1 MPIPL
6 PALLLV
12 IGSSLGWSGFDAC
25 RKVLADRVR
34 PAPLAFLLAAGA
46 VPLFALWTA
55 IDGLPAVQPGYL
67 PPAAAS
73 VALNI
78 AANLLF
84 FSALRNSQLSVT
96 IPLLSLTPVF
106 TALLAIPM
114 LGEVPTLRQWLGI
127 LLVVAGA
134 FVLNLP
140 ADGSFSPA
148 AMARAWFG
156 ERGPFSAPRGAGL
169 MVLVA
174 LFWSLTGPFDK
185 MATGKASG
193 PFHATV
199 LCTGV
204 AIGIALV
211 LAGQRRLRE
220 LADVRAAGWIF
231 VLAVLIS
238 IAALGLQL
246 LAMLKVW
253 VGLVETLKRG
263 IGNLSALILG
273 RTLFGEAVTPR
284 KLLAVGLMIAGV
296 ALILA

>member
-1 MPIPL
+1 MPIPV

-12 IGSSLGWSGFDAC
+12 VGSSLAWSGFDVC

-34 PAPLAFLLAAGA
+34 PAALAFLLAAGA
-46 VPLFALWTA
+46 VPLFAVWMA
-55 IDGLPAVQPGYL
+55 ADGMPAVKPGYL
-67 PPAAAS
+67 LPAAAS

-78 AANLLF
+78 AANLFF

-106 TALLAIPM
+106 TSLLGIPL
-114 LGEVPTLRQWLGI
+114 LGEVPSARQGFGI

-134 FVLNLP
+134 FVLSLP
-140 ADGSFSPA
+140 ADGPLSAISPISL
-148 AMARAWFG
+148 ARSW
-156 ERGPFSAPRGAGL
+156 RGDRGAGL

-185 MATGKASG
+185 IATARASG
-193 PFHATV
+193 PFHAVV
-199 LCTGV
+199 LCAGV
-204 AIGIALV
+204 ALGIVVV
-211 LAGQRRLRE
+211 LAGQRRLGE
-220 LADVRAAGWIF
+220 LADVRSAGWVF

-238 IAALGLQL
+238 IAALGFQL
-246 LAMLKVW
+246 LAMQKVW

-273 RTLFGEAVTPR
+273 RALFGEAVTPR

>member
-1 MPIPL
+1 MIRAPDMPIPL

-12 IGSSLGWSGFDAC
+12 IGSSLAWSGFDVC

-34 PAPLAFLLAAGA
+34 PAPLGLLLAAGA
-46 VPLFALWTA
+46 VPLFAAWTA
-55 IDGLPAVQPGYL
+55 MDGMPAIQRGYLLPAL
-67 PPAAAS
+67 AS
-73 VALNI
+73 VGLNI

-106 TALLAIPM
+106 TALLAIPL
-114 LGEVPTLRQWLGI
+114 LGEVPTLRQWFGI

-140 ADGSFSPA
+140 EGGGSLPPA
-148 AMARAWFG
+148 A
-156 ERGPFSAPRGAGL
+156 RGAGL

-174 LFWSLTGPFDK
+174 LLWSLTGPFDK
-185 MATGKASG
+185 MATAKASG

-199 LCTGV
+199 LCAGV
-204 AIGIALV
+204 ALGIAVV
-211 LAGQRRLRE
+211 LAGQGRLRE

-231 VLAVLIS
+231 ILAVLIS

-246 LAMLKVW
+246 LAMQKVW

-263 IGNLSALILG
+263 IGNLSALLLG
-273 RTLFGEAVTPR
+273 RALFGEAVTPR

-296 ALILA
+296 ALILAWA

>member
-1 MPIPL
+1 MPIPFS
-6 PALLLV
+6 ALLLV
-12 IGSSLGWSGFDAC
+12 IGSSLAWSGFDVC
-25 RKVLADRVR
+25 RKILADRVR

-55 IDGLPAVQPGYL
+55 VDGMPAVQSGYL
-67 PPAAAS
+67 LPAAAS
-73 VALNI
+73 VLLNI

-106 TALLAIPM
+106 TALLAIPL
-114 LGEVPTLRQWLGI
+114 LGEVPTWRQWLGI

-140 ADGSFSPA
+140 EGGALSPA
-148 AMARAWFG
+148 AARSPFFAA
-156 ERGPFSAPRGAGL
+156 RGGGL

-185 MATGKASG
+185 MATTKASG

-204 AIGIALV
+204 AIGIAAV
-211 LAGQRRLRE
+211 LAGQHRLRE
-220 LADVRAAGWIF
+220 LGDVRAAGWIF
-231 VLAVLIS
+231 ILAVLIS

-246 LAMLKVW
+246 LAMLEVW

-273 RTLFGEAVTPR
+273 KTLFGEAVSPR

-296 ALILA
+296 ALILAWA

>member
-1 MPIPL
+1 MPIPFS
-6 PALLLV
+6 ALLLV
-12 IGSSLGWSGFDAC
+12 IGSSLAWSGFDVC

-34 PAPLAFLLAAGA
+34 PAPLGFLLAAGA
-46 VPLFALWTA
+46 VPLFAVWTA
-55 IDGLPAVQPGYL
+55 VDGMPRIAPGYL
-67 PPAAAS
+67 WPAGAS

-114 LGEVPTLRQWLGI
+114 LGEIPTGRQWLGI
-127 LLVVAGA
+127 LFVVAGA
-134 FVLNLP
+134 LVLNLP
-140 ADGSFSPA
+140 ADGSLSPRA
-148 AMARAWFG
+148 LVRAWVG
-156 ERGPFSAPRGAGL
+156 ARGAGL

-185 MATGKASG
+185 MATAKASG

-204 AIGIALV
+204 AVGIAVV
-211 LAGQRRLRE
+211 LASQRRLRE
-220 LADVRAAGWIF
+220 LADVRSAGWIF
-231 VLAVLIS
+231 FLAVLIS

-246 LAMLKVW
+246 LAMMKVW

-273 RTLFGEAVTPR
+273 STLFGEPVTSR
-284 KLLAVGLMIAGV
+284 KLLAVGLMIVGV

>member
-1 MPIPL
+1 MIPANSVMPIPL

-46 VPLFALWTA
+46 VPLFAVWTA
-55 IDGLPAVQPGYL
+55 IDGMPAIQAGYLSPAV
-67 PPAAAS
+67 AS
-73 VALNI
+73 VVLNI

-106 TALLAIPM
+106 TTLLAIPM

-140 ADGSFSPA
+140 ADGSYSPS
-148 AMARAWFG
+148 AMARAWIG
-156 ERGPFSAPRGAGL
+156 ERGAGL

-185 MATGKASG
+185 MATVKASG
-193 PFHATV
+193 PFHATF

-204 AIGIALV
+204 AIGIAIV
-211 LAGQRRLRE
+211 LAVQRRLRE
-220 LADVRAAGWIF
+220 LADVRKAGWIF

-246 LAMLKVW
+246 LAMLQVW

-263 IGNLSALILG
+263 IGNVSALILG

>member
-1 MPIPL
+1 MP
-6 PALLLV
+6 
-12 IGSSLGWSGFDAC
+12 
-25 RKVLADRVR
+25 
-34 PAPLAFLLAAGA
+34 
-46 VPLFALWTA
+46 A
-55 IDGLPAVQPGYL
+55 IRPGYL

-84 FSALRNSQLSVT
+84 FAALRNSQLSVT

-114 LGEVPTLRQWLGI
+114 LGEIPALRQWLGI

-140 ADGSFSPA
+140 EGGSLSPA
-148 AMARAWFG
+148 ARS
-156 ERGPFSAPRGAGL
+156 PVSAPRGAGL

-185 MATGKASG
+185 MATAKASG

-204 AIGIALV
+204 AIGIAMV

-231 VLAVLIS
+231 ILAVLIS

-246 LAMLKVW
+246 LAMMKVW

-296 ALILA
+296 ALILAWA

>member
-6 PALLLV
+6 SALLLV
-12 IGSSLGWSGFDAC
+12 IGSSLAWSGFDVC

-55 IDGLPAVQPGYL
+55 VDGMPAVRSGYL
-67 PPAAAS
+67 APAAAS

-106 TALLAIPM
+106 TALLAIPL
-114 LGEVPTLRQWLGI
+114 LGEVPTWRQWLGI

-140 ADGSFSPA
+140 EGGSLSPA
-148 AMARAWFG
+148 AARSPFFAA
-156 ERGPFSAPRGAGL
+156 RGGGL

-185 MATGKASG
+185 MATEKASG

-204 AIGIALV
+204 AIGIAVV

-220 LADVRAAGWIF
+220 LGDVRAAGWIF
-231 VLAVLIS
+231 ILAVLIS

-246 LAMLKVW
+246 LAMLQVW

-273 RTLFGEAVTPR
+273 KALFGEAASSR

-296 ALILA
+296 ALILSWA

>member
-6 PALLLV
+6 SALLLV
-12 IGSSLGWSGFDAC
+12 IGSSLAWSGFDVC

-55 IDGLPAVQPGYL
+55 VDGMPRVLPGYL
-67 PPAAAS
+67 GPALIS

-106 TALLAIPM
+106 TALLAIPL
-114 LGEVPTLRQWLGI
+114 LGEVPTGRQWLGI
-127 LLVVAGA
+127 LFVVAGA

-140 ADGSFSPA
+140 EGGSFSREA
-148 AMARAWFG
+148 A
-156 ERGPFSAPRGAGL
+156 RGATL

-174 LFWSLTGPFDK
+174 VFWSLTGPFDK
-185 MATGKASG
+185 MATAKASG
-193 PFHATV
+193 PFHATL

-204 AIGIALV
+204 AIGIAVV
-211 LAGQRRLRE
+211 LAGQGRLRE
-220 LADVRAAGWIF
+220 LADVRSAGWIF

-273 RTLFGEAVTPR
+273 KALFGEAVTSR

-296 ALILA
+296 ALILAWA

>member
-12 IGSSLGWSGFDAC
+12 IGSSLAWSGFDVC

-34 PAPLAFLLAAGA
+34 PAPLGFLLAAGA
-46 VPLFALWTA
+46 VPLFAVWTA
-55 IDGLPAVQPGYL
+55 VDGMPAIQPGYL

-84 FSALRNSQLSVT
+84 FAALRNSQLSVT

-114 LGEVPTLRQWLGI
+114 LGEIPALRQWLGI

-140 ADGSFSPA
+140 ADGSMSPA
-148 AMARAWFG
+148 AMARAWIG
-156 ERGPFSAPRGAGL
+156 ERGAGL

-204 AIGIALV
+204 AIGIAAV
-211 LAGQRRLRE
+211 LAAQRRLRE
-220 LADVRAAGWIF
+220 LSDVRKAGWIF

-296 ALILA
+296 ALILAWA

>member
-1 MPIPL
+1 MPRIL
-6 PALLLV
+6 
-12 IGSSLGWSGFDAC
+12 
-25 RKVLADRVR
+25 
-34 PAPLAFLLAAGA
+34 
-46 VPLFALWTA
+46 
-55 IDGLPAVQPGYL
+55 PGYL
-67 PPAAAS
+67 LPAAAS

-106 TALLAIPM
+106 TALLAIPL
-114 LGEVPTLRQWLGI
+114 LGEVPTWRQWLGI

-140 ADGSFSPA
+140 QGGSFSRA
-148 AMARAWFG
+148 AA
-156 ERGPFSAPRGAGL
+156 RGATL

-185 MATGKASG
+185 MATAKASG

-204 AIGIALV
+204 AIGIAIV

-220 LADVRAAGWIF
+220 LGDVRSAGWIF
-231 VLAVLIS
+231 ILAVVIS

-246 LAMLKVW
+246 LAMLQVP

-273 RTLFGEAVTPR
+273 RALFGEMVSLR

-296 ALILA
+296 ALILAWA

>member
-12 IGSSLGWSGFDAC
+12 IGSSLAWSGFDVC

-34 PAPLAFLLAAGA
+34 PAPLGFLLAAGA
-46 VPLFALWTA
+46 VPLFAVWTA
-55 IDGLPAVQPGYL
+55 VDGMPAIRPGYL

-73 VALNI
+73 VVLNI

-84 FSALRNSQLSVT
+84 FAALRNSQLSVT

-114 LGEVPTLRQWLGI
+114 LGEVPALRQWLGI

-140 ADGSFSPA
+140 ADGSMSPA
-148 AMARAWFG
+148 AMARAWIG
-156 ERGPFSAPRGAGL
+156 ERGAGL

-185 MATGKASG
+185 MATAKASG

-199 LCTGV
+199 LCAGV
-204 AIGIALV
+204 AIGIAAV
-211 LAGQRRLRE
+211 LAAQRRLRE
-220 LADVRAAGWIF
+220 LSDVRAAGWIF
-231 VLAVLIS
+231 ILAVLIS

-246 LAMLKVW
+246 LAMMKVW

-296 ALILA
+296 ALILAWA

>member
-1 MPIPL
+1 MPIPV

-12 IGSSLGWSGFDAC
+12 IGSSLAWSGFDVC
-25 RKVLADRVR
+25 RKILSERAR
-34 PAPLAFLLAAGA
+34 PATLAFLLAAGA
-46 VPLFALWTA
+46 VPLFAVWMA
-55 IDGLPAVQPGYL
+55 VDGVPAVKPGYL
-67 PPAAAS
+67 LPAAAS

-78 AANLLF
+78 AANLFF

-114 LGEVPTLRQWLGI
+114 LGEVPSARQGFGI

-140 ADGSFSPA
+140 EGGSLSPA
-148 AMARAWFG
+148 A
-156 ERGPFSAPRGAGL
+156 RGAGL

-174 LFWSLTGPFDK
+174 LLWSLTGPFDK
-185 MATGKASG
+185 MATARASG
-193 PFHATV
+193 PFHAGV
-199 LCTGV
+199 LCAGV
-204 AIGIALV
+204 ALGIVVV
-211 LAGQRRLRE
+211 LAGQRRLGE
-220 LADVRAAGWIF
+220 LADVRSAGWVF

-238 IAALGLQL
+238 IVALGFQL
-246 LAMLKVW
+246 LAMQKVW

-273 RTLFGEAVTPR
+273 RALFGEAVTPR

-296 ALILA
+296 ALILT

>member
-12 IGSSLGWSGFDAC
+12 IGSSLAWSGFDVC

-34 PAPLAFLLAAGA
+34 PAPLGFLLAAGA
-46 VPLFALWTA
+46 VPLFAVWTA
-55 IDGLPAVQPGYL
+55 VDGMPAIQPGYL

-84 FSALRNSQLSVT
+84 FAALRNSQLSVT

-114 LGEVPTLRQWLGI
+114 LGEIPALRQWLGI

-140 ADGSFSPA
+140 ADGSMSPA
-148 AMARAWFG
+148 AMARAWIG
-156 ERGPFSAPRGAGL
+156 ERGAGL

-185 MATGKASG
+185 MATAKTSG

-204 AIGIALV
+204 ALGIAAV
-211 LAGQRRLRE
+211 LAVQRRLRE
-220 LADVRAAGWIF
+220 LSDVRAAGWIF

-296 ALILA
+296 ALILAWA

>member
-1 MPIPL
+1 MPAIQ
-6 PALLLV
+6 
-12 IGSSLGWSGFDAC
+12 
-25 RKVLADRVR
+25 
-34 PAPLAFLLAAGA
+34 AGYWA
-46 VPLFALWTA
+46 
-55 IDGLPAVQPGYL
+55 
-67 PPAAAS
+67 PAAAS

-106 TALLAIPM
+106 TALLAIPL
-114 LGEVPTLRQWLGI
+114 LGEVPTARQWLGI

-140 ADGSFSPA
+140 EGGAISPA
-148 AMARAWFG
+148 A
-156 ERGPFSAPRGAGL
+156 RGAGL

-185 MATGKASG
+185 MATAKASG
-193 PFHATV
+193 PFHAVV

-204 AIGIALV
+204 ALGIAAV
-211 LAGQRRLRE
+211 LASQRRLRE

-231 VLAVLIS
+231 ILAVLIS

-246 LAMLKVW
+246 LAMQKVW

-273 RTLFGEAVTPR
+273 RLLFREAIAPR

-296 ALILA
+296 ALILAWA

>member
-1 MPIPL
+1 MPTPL

-12 IGSSLGWSGFDAC
+12 IGSSLAWSGFDAC

-55 IDGLPAVQPGYL
+55 VDGLPAVQPGYL
-67 PPAAAS
+67 PPAVAS

-114 LGEVPTLRQWLGI
+114 LGEIPTGRQWLGI

-140 ADGSFSPA
+140 EGSLSPA
-148 AMARAWFG
+148 A
-156 ERGPFSAPRGAGL
+156 RGPVSAPRGAGL

-185 MATGKASG
+185 MATTKASG

-204 AIGIALV
+204 AVGIAAV
-211 LAGQRRLRE
+211 LAGQSRLRE
-220 LADVRAAGWIF
+220 LADVRSAGWIF
-231 VLAVLIS
+231 GLAVLIS

>member
-1 MPIPL
+1 MPIPFS
-6 PALLLV
+6 ALLLV
-12 IGSSLGWSGFDAC
+12 IVSSLAWSGFDVC

-46 VPLFALWTA
+46 IPLFALWTA
-55 IDGLPAVQPGYL
+55 VDGMPRVQAGYL
-67 PPAAAS
+67 APAAAS

-106 TALLAIPM
+106 TALLAIPL
-114 LGEVPTLRQWLGI
+114 LGEVPTWRQWLGI

-140 ADGSFSPA
+140 EGGALSPA
-148 AMARAWFG
+148 T
-156 ERGPFSAPRGAGL
+156 RGAGL

-185 MATGKASG
+185 MATAKASG

-204 AIGIALV
+204 AIGIAAV
-211 LAGQRRLRE
+211 LAGQHRLRE
-220 LADVRAAGWIF
+220 VGDVRAAGWIF

-246 LAMLKVW
+246 LAMMQVW
-253 VGLVETLKRG
+253 VGFIETLKRG

-284 KLLAVGLMIAGV
+284 KLLAVGLMIGGV
-296 ALILA
+296 ALILAWA

>member
-1 MPIPL
+1 MPIAL

-12 IGSSLGWSGFDAC
+12 IGSSLAWSGFDVC
-25 RKVLADRVR
+25 RKILADRVR

-46 VPLFALWTA
+46 IPLFALWTA
-55 IDGLPAVQPGYL
+55 VDGMPAVQSGYL
-67 PPAAAS
+67 GPAMAS

-106 TALLAIPM
+106 TALLAIPL
-114 LGEVPTLRQWLGI
+114 LGEVPTWRQWLGI

-140 ADGSFSPA
+140 EGGALSASA
-148 AMARAWFG
+148 A
-156 ERGPFSAPRGAGL
+156 RGAGL

-185 MATGKASG
+185 MATAKTSG

-204 AIGIALV
+204 AIGIAAV

-220 LADVRAAGWIF
+220 LADVRSAGWIF
-231 VLAVLIS
+231 ILAVLIS

-246 LAMLKVW
+246 LAMLQVW

-273 RTLFGEAVTPR
+273 RALFGEAIAPR

-296 ALILA
+296 ALILAWA

>member
-6 PALLLV
+6 SALLLV
-12 IGSSLGWSGFDAC
+12 IGSSLAWSGFDVC

-46 VPLFALWTA
+46 VPLFAVWTA
-55 IDGLPAVQPGYL
+55 IDGMPRIMPGYL

-78 AANLLF
+78 GANLLF

-106 TALLAIPM
+106 TTLLAIPM
-114 LGEVPTLRQWLGI
+114 LHEVPAWWQWLGI

-140 ADGSFSPA
+140 EGGVLSPA
-148 AMARAWFG
+148 A
-156 ERGPFSAPRGAGL
+156 RGAGQ

-185 MATGKASG
+185 MATAKASG

-204 AIGIALV
+204 AIGIAVV
-211 LAGQRRLRE
+211 LAGQHRLRE
-220 LADVRAAGWIF
+220 LGDVRSAGWVF
-231 VLAVLIS
+231 VLAVVIS

-253 VGLVETLKRG
+253 VGFVETLKRG

-273 RTLFGEAVTPR
+273 RALFGEAITPR

-296 ALILA
+296 ALILASA

>member
-1 MPIPL
+1 MNIPL
-6 PALLLV
+6 SALLLV
-12 IGSSLGWSGFDAC
+12 LGSSLAWSGFDVC

-46 VPLFALWTA
+46 IPLFALWTA
-55 IDGLPAVQPGYL
+55 IDGMPAVRSGYL
-67 PPAAAS
+67 APAAAS
-73 VALNI
+73 IALNI

-106 TALLAIPM
+106 TALLAIPL
-114 LGEVPTLRQWLGI
+114 LGEVPTWRQWLGI

-140 ADGSFSPA
+140 EGGSLSPA
-148 AMARAWFG
+148 AA
-156 ERGPFSAPRGAGL
+156 RGAGL

-174 LFWSLTGPFDK
+174 MFWSFTGPFDK
-185 MATGKASG
+185 MATAKSSG
-193 PFHATV
+193 PFHATL

-204 AIGIALV
+204 ALGIAAV

-220 LADVRAAGWIF
+220 IGDVRAAGWIF
-231 VLAVLIS
+231 ILAVVIS

-246 LAMLKVW
+246 LAMMEVW

-273 RTLFGEAVTPR
+273 KTLFGETVSSR

-296 ALILA
+296 ALILAWA